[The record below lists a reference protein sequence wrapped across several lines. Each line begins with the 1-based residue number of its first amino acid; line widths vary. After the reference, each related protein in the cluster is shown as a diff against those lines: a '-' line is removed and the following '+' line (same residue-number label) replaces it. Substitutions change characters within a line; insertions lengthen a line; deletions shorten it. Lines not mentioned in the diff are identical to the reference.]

1 MGGLVCVCLLNF
13 FFICIVLQLVLSG
26 ISDVLFLSLFVFVMV
41 VSREICFELSEQFVD
56 LLIFCPIFD
65 H

>member
-1 MGGLVCVCLLNF
+1 MLVCVCLLILF
-13 FFICIVLQLVLSG
+13 FMFIVLQLVLAG

-56 LLIFCPIFD
+56 LLFFCAIFD

>member
-1 MGGLVCVCLLNF
+1 MLVCVCLLKF
-13 FFICIVLQLVLSG
+13 FFMCIVLQLVLCG

-41 VSREICFELSEQFVD
+41 VSREICFELSEQLVD
-56 LLIFCPIFD
+56 LLFFCAIFD